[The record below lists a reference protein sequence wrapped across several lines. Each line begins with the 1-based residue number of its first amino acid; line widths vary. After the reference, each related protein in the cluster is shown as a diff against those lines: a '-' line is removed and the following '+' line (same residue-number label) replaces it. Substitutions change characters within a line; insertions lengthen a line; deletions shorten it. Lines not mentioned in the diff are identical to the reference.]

1 MHRILDHPAVAEYE
15 RVLGRET
22 IKRAINAVFDRAR
35 FSLDEVTLPAIVE
48 LVIADLELRSL
59 RGLRSAINAT
69 GILIHTNLGRAPL
82 AQAALDAMSDLGAGY
97 SNLEFDV
104 DAGVR
109 SSRYERVN
117 DILGDLFDGR
127 DALVVNNC
135 AAAMMLV
142 LDTFARG
149 KDVIVSRGEL
159 IEIGGGFRLPDVLE
173 RSGAR
178 LVEVGST
185 NKTYIT
191 DVQAA
196 LTTQTA
202 LLLRSHTSNYRI
214 EGFVHP
220 LPGRE
225 LAALGHRVGIPVVED
240 LGSGAIVDLTEF
252 GLPAERT
259 IGDALHD
266 GSDLVVFSG
275 DKLLGGPQAG
285 IILGNPSF
293 IARMR
298 SNPLLRA
305 LRVDKMTLAALD
317 ATLQLHRSAE
327 SRRAIPIYAMLATTC
342 DALRLRADAYVKA
355 ISGVRCVDSRAFV
368 GGGTLATND
377 FASVAIALPA
387 AHGTDIARQLR
398 RASRPIVARIESGTI
413 LLDLRTIAPADD
425 AAVIATVRE
434 LIG

>member
-35 FSLDEVTLPAIVE
+35 FSLDEATLPAIVE

>member
-22 IKRAINAVFDRAR
+22 IKRAINAVLDRAR
-35 FSLDEVTLPAIVE
+35 FSLDEATLPVIVDRV
-48 LVIADLELRSL
+48 LSDLELRSL

-82 AQAALDAMSDLGAGY
+82 AQAALDAMRDLGAGY
-97 SNLEFDV
+97 SNLEFDL

-117 DILGDLFDGR
+117 DILGELFEGR

-135 AAAMMLV
+135 AAAMVLV

-173 RSGAR
+173 RSGAT

-185 NKTYIT
+185 NKTYIA

-196 LTTQTA
+196 LTTRTA

-225 LAALGHRVGIPVVED
+225 LAELGHRVGIPVVED
-240 LGSGAIVDLTEF
+240 LGSGAIVDLTEY

-259 IGDALHD
+259 IADALHD

-285 IILGNPSF
+285 IILGNASF

-327 SRRAIPIYAMLATTC
+327 SRRKIPIYAMLSATC
-342 DALRLRADAYVKA
+342 DALRLRAEAYVKA
-355 ISGVRCVDSRAFV
+355 IPRAHCVDSRAFV
-368 GGGTLATND
+368 GGGTVATND
-377 FASVAIALPA
+377 FASVAVALPS
-387 AHGTDIARQLR
+387 DDSKDLARRLR
-398 RASRPIVARIESGTI
+398 LASRPIISRIESGDV

-425 AAVIATVRE
+425 AVVIATVRE
-434 LIG
+434 RIG